1 MRKNWYDSRM
11 KTFMG
16 SYKKE
21 IGFLV
26 CFAAFFVA
34 GQALFFLV
42 RSHTEHIMVHIL
54 NTRASSLIINTLTP
68 GENTIP
74 DGADIRS
81 GTHSIT
87 IDKGCEGIEGIILF
101 VAAIMAYHGRGREK
115 LIGALAGI
123 TAIYFFN
130 LARIVSLY
138 YIFKYQPGLFDI
150 MHIFVGQTVIIF
162 ISTMMFLACIN
173 ISPERRR

>member
-1 MRKNWYDSRM
+1 
-11 KTFMG
+11 MG
-16 SYKKE
+16 SHKKE

-26 CFAAFFVA
+26 CFAAFFIA

-42 RSHTEHIMVHIL
+42 RPHTEHILVHIL
-54 NTRASSLIINTLTP
+54 NAKASSLIINTLTP
-68 GENTIP
+68 GEKTIS
-74 DGADIRS
+74 DGAEIRS
-81 GTHSIT
+81 GGLSIT
-87 IDKGCEGIEGIILF
+87 IEKGCEGIEGIILF
-101 VAAIMAYHGRGREK
+101 VAAIAAYHGRGREK

-123 TAIYFFN
+123 AAIYFFN

-162 ISTMMFLACIN
+162 ISTVMFLVSIN
-173 ISPERRR
+173 LFPERK